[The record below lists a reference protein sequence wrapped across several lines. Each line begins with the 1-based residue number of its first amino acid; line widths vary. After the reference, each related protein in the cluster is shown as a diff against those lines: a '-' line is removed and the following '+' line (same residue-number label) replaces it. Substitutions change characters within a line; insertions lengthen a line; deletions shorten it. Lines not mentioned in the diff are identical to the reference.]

1 MFEKLLDLGD
11 RYAEESTW
19 KDFALVKF
27 CLFSMGL
34 AAGCFVAEKH
44 RKKVVCAAAAVFGA
58 TYVPLM
64 AKVVRIAME
73 DDSEDSLA
81 NEVKRVLHLE

>member
-1 MFEKLLDLGD
+1 MKKLLDLGN

-34 AAGCFVAEKH
+34 AAGTKVPDKHKEKA
-44 RKKVVCAAAAVFGA
+44 VGAAACVFAA
-58 TYVPLM
+58 TYIPLM
-64 AKVVRIAME
+64 AKVFRIAF
-73 DDSEDSLA
+73 
-81 NEVKRVLHLE
+81 RRGR

>member
-1 MFEKLLDLGD
+1 MKKILDFGD
-11 RYAEESTW
+11 RYAKESTW

-34 AAGCFVAEKH
+34 AAGTAIPEKH
-44 RKKVVCAAAAVFGA
+44 KRKAVGAAACVFAA

-64 AKVVRIAME
+64 TKVFR
-73 DDSEDSLA
+73 LA
-81 NEVKRVLHLE
+81 FKK